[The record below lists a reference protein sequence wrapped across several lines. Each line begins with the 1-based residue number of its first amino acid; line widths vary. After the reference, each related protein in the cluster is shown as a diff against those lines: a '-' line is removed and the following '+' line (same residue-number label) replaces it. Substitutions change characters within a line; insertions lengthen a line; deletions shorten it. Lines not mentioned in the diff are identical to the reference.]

1 MQTYSRT
8 RGLLVPYHHHR
19 IPSIRRSHPM
29 STRIPLPKVSR
40 ALTVQKATEK
50 STNREKYPMDA
61 VITERPIHALKPD
74 EVLLK
79 VNAVGFNHKDV
90 WVRKGLYP
98 AITIGSE
105 YGGDGAGLVVASGK
119 QDDSLLNTRMFL
131 NPSVGWKSNP
141 DAPESR
147 LGVLGGTP
155 AGGTFADYLVVKRDL
170 LIPSPNHLDDVQVAA
185 LPLGGVTAWR
195 AAVVN
200 AQVKAG
206 QHVLITGIGGGVALF
221 ALQFC
226 LGLGAHV
233 YVTSG
238 TQEKLEKAIALGA
251 KGGANYKDKDWPK
264 QINDLIQ
271 KTSKGAALDAVIDS
285 GGGPIFGQVSKFMRE
300 GGRLVCYGMTASP
313 TITMTMREV
322 LKNLKVLGSTMG
334 SQKDLE
340 DATEFISTH
349 KIVPIVSHVFEG
361 LDSAEAGFAVLDKGE
376 QFGKVVL
383 RIHHATKARSHL

>member
-1 MQTYSRT
+1 
-8 RGLLVPYHHHR
+8 
-19 IPSIRRSHPM
+19 M
-29 STRIPLPKVSR
+29 STSIPLPKVSR

-50 STNREKYPMDA
+50 STNREKYLVDA

-105 YGGDGAGLVVASGK
+105 YGGDGAGLVVASGN

-155 AGGTFADYLVVKRDL
+155 AGGTFADYLVVKRNL

-238 TQEKLEKAIALGA
+238 TQEKLDKAIALGA

-285 GGGPIFGQVSKFMRE
+285 GGGPIFGQAQQVHER
-300 GGRLVCYGMTASP
+300 RRAA
-313 TITMTMREV
+313 RV
-322 LKNLKVLGSTMG
+322 LWNDGESNYHNDDARGPQESQGSTMG

-349 KIVPIVSHVFEG
+349 KIVPVVSHVFDG

-383 RIHHATKARSHL
+383 RVHPACKGAIPPVSLSRCTRCSL